1 MVEKAQATRKVKV
14 VSQKTLDSK
23 QFIVGANCRH
33 RTKAF
38 ERRRVYRQVK
48 RQSEAGISLVSVRS
62 AKAYHYRRDR
72 TKQSSFVA
80 RQILTFNYFIFFY
93 NRYEISDIR
102 NSRKKEKYRIFINLL
117 LLA

>member
-1 MVEKAQATRKVKV
+1 MPNLSRFLSKLI
-14 VSQKTLDSK
+14 VSGSLEIEFSPRPK
-23 QFIVGANCRH
+23 
-33 RTKAF
+33 
-38 ERRRVYRQVK
+38 E
-48 RQSEAGISLVSVRS
+48 QSEKGISPISVRS
-62 AKAYHYRRDR
+62 AEAYHSRRDR
-72 TKQSSFVA
+72 AKQSSFVA